1 MRPSIIILFSCFA
14 VLGLAGCS
22 SSDPVPQQAVETH
35 IVSAGEKA
43 IAGHLTYSIVDS
55 QILARLEDDAS
66 PRIPQDRFVVVQI
79 AVTNTGNVDNP
90 IPAVELVSDS
100 GKIYNELADGTG
112 VTTWLGVVRHVG
124 AGQTQRGNVAFDAPA
139 AHYKVKFSDETLDHE
154 ILADLPLSYMHEKIN
169 DVLVPNADLP
179 DETAPA
185 GAQKKK

>member
-1 MRPSIIILFSCFA
+1 M
-14 VLGLAGCS
+14 
-22 SSDPVPQQAVETH
+22 
-35 IVSAGEKA
+35 
-43 IAGHLTYSIVDS
+43 
-55 QILARLEDDAS
+55 
-66 PRIPQDRFVVVQI
+66 
-79 AVTNTGNVDNP
+79 
-90 IPAVELVSDS
+90 
-100 GKIYNELADGTG
+100 
-112 VTTWLGVVRHVG
+112 TTWLGVVRHVG